1 MPRVSPEEARE
12 AAAGYRGTGLDEFA
26 QCYVCGPERE
36 DAFGV
41 FPARVGDREVVASPW
56 TPPAWTA
63 DDEGRARPEH
73 VWAVLDCPTYYASYL
88 DGPQW
93 SFLVRLQVRIDAPV
107 AVGEEHV
114 VVAWPLGVEGRKRH
128 AAAAVLDRD
137 GALLALGRGSW
148 SSPAERD
155 TSLGPM
161 SIVIVGAGPN
171 LGLAIARR
179 FGREGFAVGLVSRT
193 QAKLD
198 DLASQLESEGV
209 TAAGAAADIR
219 DSDALTAAIRS
230 LAERLGEVEV
240 LEYSPLPA
248 PEFMKPIL
256 ETTVDDVRGPIE
268 FSILGAVAA
277 TQAVV
282 GPMRDAGRGTILF
295 TTGGAAINPYP
306 LRAGVGISFAGEVAY
321 ARMLHDELADSGV
334 HVAHTAIGGRIAP
347 GMDHEPSDVADV
359 LWSHHADRGAF
370 QTRLGIPD

>member
-1 MPRVSPEEARE
+1 
-12 AAAGYRGTGLDEFA
+12 
-26 QCYVCGPERE
+26 
-36 DAFGV
+36 
-41 FPARVGDREVVASPW
+41 
-56 TPPAWTA
+56 
-63 DDEGRARPEH
+63 
-73 VWAVLDCPTYYASYL
+73 
-88 DGPQW
+88 
-93 SFLVRLQVRIDAPV
+93 
-107 AVGEEHV
+107 
-114 VVAWPLGVEGRKRH
+114 
-128 AAAAVLDRD
+128 
-137 GALLALGRGSW
+137 
-148 SSPAERD
+148 
-155 TSLGPM
+155 M

-171 LGLAIARR
+171 LGAAVARR
-179 FGREGFAVGLVSRT
+179 FGREGLAVGLISRN
-193 QAKLD
+193 ADKLD
-198 DLASQLESEGV
+198 AMAADLAKDGIR
-209 TAAGAAADIR
+209 AAGAPADIR
-219 DSDALTAAIRS
+219 DAAALAAAIIS
-230 LAERLGEVEV
+230 LADQLGPVDV

-359 LWSHHADRGAF
+359 LWGHHTERSTF
-370 QTRLGIPD
+370 QTRLGIPG

>member
-1 MPRVSPEEARE
+1 
-12 AAAGYRGTGLDEFA
+12 
-26 QCYVCGPERE
+26 
-36 DAFGV
+36 
-41 FPARVGDREVVASPW
+41 
-56 TPPAWTA
+56 
-63 DDEGRARPEH
+63 
-73 VWAVLDCPTYYASYL
+73 
-88 DGPQW
+88 
-93 SFLVRLQVRIDAPV
+93 
-107 AVGEEHV
+107 
-114 VVAWPLGVEGRKRH
+114 
-128 AAAAVLDRD
+128 
-137 GALLALGRGSW
+137 
-148 SSPAERD
+148 
-155 TSLGPM
+155 M

-198 DLASQLESEGV
+198 DLATQLESEGV

-230 LAERLGEVEV
+230 LAGRLGEVEV

-277 TQAVV
+277 TQAVI
-282 GPMRDAGRGTILF
+282 GPMRDAGRGTIMF

-321 ARMLHDELADSGV
+321 ARMLHDELADSGI

-359 LWSHHADRGAF
+359 LWSHHVDRGAF

>member
-1 MPRVSPEEARE
+1 
-12 AAAGYRGTGLDEFA
+12 
-26 QCYVCGPERE
+26 
-36 DAFGV
+36 
-41 FPARVGDREVVASPW
+41 
-56 TPPAWTA
+56 
-63 DDEGRARPEH
+63 
-73 VWAVLDCPTYYASYL
+73 
-88 DGPQW
+88 
-93 SFLVRLQVRIDAPV
+93 
-107 AVGEEHV
+107 
-114 VVAWPLGVEGRKRH
+114 
-128 AAAAVLDRD
+128 
-137 GALLALGRGSW
+137 
-148 SSPAERD
+148 
-155 TSLGPM
+155 M

-219 DSDALTAAIRS
+219 DSEALTAAIRS

-277 TQAVV
+277 TRAVV

-347 GMDHEPSDVADV
+347 GMDHEPSDVADL
-359 LWSHHADRGAF
+359 LWGHHTERATF
-370 QTRLGIPD
+370 QTRLGIPG

>member
-1 MPRVSPEEARE
+1 
-12 AAAGYRGTGLDEFA
+12 
-26 QCYVCGPERE
+26 
-36 DAFGV
+36 
-41 FPARVGDREVVASPW
+41 
-56 TPPAWTA
+56 
-63 DDEGRARPEH
+63 
-73 VWAVLDCPTYYASYL
+73 
-88 DGPQW
+88 
-93 SFLVRLQVRIDAPV
+93 
-107 AVGEEHV
+107 
-114 VVAWPLGVEGRKRH
+114 
-128 AAAAVLDRD
+128 
-137 GALLALGRGSW
+137 
-148 SSPAERD
+148 
-155 TSLGPM
+155 M

-219 DSDALTAAIRS
+219 DSDALTSAIRS

-321 ARMLHDELADSGV
+321 ARMLHDELVDSGV

-347 GMDHEPSDVADV
+347 GMDHEPGDVADV
-359 LWSHHADRGAF
+359 LWSHHAERGAF